1 MFHATEQESNR
12 ALTESSLLYIKSYTL
27 SENKTSSEQDL
38 ERFPLLQ
45 YTCRYWTNHAKAAKD
60 AAGSHLDNLIFG
72 FLSSDIE
79 RSSWLLVHQPDV
91 YYSSPFNNGT
101 YEVAA
106 PLHYASYFG
115 FRTVVKLI
123 IDNGAD
129 VNTQAGMF
137 GTALQAASYIGDR
150 DVVKQ
155 LLEAGADVNA
165 HAGMFGTVLQAASIV
180 GRRDV
185 VKQLLEAGADVNTQA
200 GMFGTALQAASYRGD
215 RDVVK
220 QLLEAGADVNT
231 RQKVG
236 KYGSALEAALNRN
249 KDDVVRLLLQASAD
263 VNELDTEQDL
273 KLQKILKEENGIK
286 NFGLRRETV

>member
-1 MFHATEQESNR
+1 
-12 ALTESSLLYIKSYTL
+12 
-27 SENKTSSEQDL
+27 
-38 ERFPLLQ
+38 
-45 YTCRYWTNHAKAAKD
+45 
-60 AAGSHLDNLIFG
+60 
-72 FLSSDIE
+72 
-79 RSSWLLVHQPDV
+79 
-91 YYSSPFNNGT
+91 
-101 YEVAA
+101 
-106 PLHYASYFG
+106 
-115 FRTVVKLI
+115 
-123 IDNGAD
+123 
-129 VNTQAGMF
+129 
-137 GTALQAASYIGDR
+137 
-150 DVVKQ
+150 
-155 LLEAGADVNA
+155 
-165 HAGMFGTVLQAASIV
+165 
-180 GRRDV
+180 

-273 KLQKILKEENGIK
+273 KLQKILKEENGIE